1 MYKKLLLTV
10 IFVLVSAVLAFPQDL
25 VLEPHGVSPAEVKRD
40 TLGHPD
46 YLGIKDRIATGL
58 ANVGV
63 ETKVYLMATFEDS
76 MISGLSWSLEVPGG
90 SEASLSEPTSV
101 DSASEIK
108 TFVPDVAGTYTA
120 IASEGMYADTVVLNA
135 GTFLG
140 VENNCKNCHGGA
152 VTDHYDPWS
161 GTGHAAFLDNGL
173 DGLNGSY
180 YNEGCISCH
189 TVGFDTLATNDGFDD
204 YMERYGA
211 EGGFV
216 FPDSLFVGIADSM
229 YETYPEAM
237 GRANIQCESCH
248 GPGSGHNGQTADSK
262 MVVDL
267 RSDACAAC
275 HDDDHYHV
283 YPTQWE
289 VSGHADLYYQ
299 STSTSCGV
307 CHNGKGFIQWVDAG
321 KPEELAKAVD
331 AKYNITCAT
340 CHDPHDATNVNQLR
354 TVGATLPSGDVI
366 NEGGKGKLC
375 MNCHN
380 SRRELP
386 DRIISDLARDRDP
399 GPHHGPQAEMLTTLN
414 TWTWDEDLPTSP
426 HLIAAVPGG
435 EANSC
440 VNCHMYEGEESGH
453 EVTAGMHSFSMVN
466 QEGEDNVEA
475 CSDCHGNV
483 GESFDEKKYYI
494 DGNADH
500 DGDGVEEGL
509 QHEVEGLL
517 DTLYSVLPQDDEGDF
532 LVDSTTSFDVGAA
545 MYNYNM
551 VEEDRSLGIHN
562 PAFTVSILQLSIDKA
577 RGVASAIENL
587 DEGVAPHSYK
597 LSQNYPNPFNPVTLI
612 EFSIKEA
619 GNVKLVIYDIL
630 GREVSIL
637 VNEEMAAGSY
647 QAQFDGAN
655 LASGIYFYRI
665 ESGKFTA
672 LKKMMLLK

>member
-1 MYKKLLLTV
+1 MYKFLLTLV
-10 IFVLVSAVLAFPQDL
+10 FILVSVVMVFPQDL
-25 VLEPHGVSPAEVKRD
+25 LLETHGVSPAEVKRD
-40 TLGHPD
+40 TVGNPD

-58 ANVGV
+58 TNVGV
-63 ETKVYLMATFEDS
+63 ETKVYLKATFEDS
-76 MISGLSWSLEVPGG
+76 MITGLVWSLDVPGG
-90 SEASLSEPTSV
+90 SEASLSGATTV
-101 DSASEIK
+101 DEASEIK
-108 TFVPDVAGTYTA
+108 TFIPDMLGTYTA
-120 IASEGMYADTVVLNA
+120 IVSEGTYADTVVINA
-135 GTFLG
+135 ATFLG
-140 VENNCKNCHGGA
+140 VEGAAPNCTVCHSSTFDKFA
-152 VTDHYDPWS
+152 E
-161 GTGHAAFLDNGL
+161 TGHSHFLDNAL
-173 DGLNGSY
+173 DGLGRSGSTCL
-180 YNEGCISCH
+180 GCH
-189 TVGFDTLATNDGFDD
+189 TTGWDTLATNDGFDD
-204 YMERYGA
+204 FEFAY
-211 EGGFV
+211 
-216 FPDSLFVGIADSM
+216 PDTQFVGMADSM
-229 YETYPEAM
+229 YEKYPNAM
-237 GRANIQCESCH
+237 VRANIQCESCH
-248 GPGSGHNGQTADSK
+248 GPGSMHNGSTADSK
-262 MVVDL
+262 MVADIGV
-267 RSDACAAC
+267 DACAAC

-283 YPTQWE
+283 YPSQWE
-289 VSGHADLYYQ
+289 VSNHADLNRPY
-299 STSTSCGV
+299 TRTSCGV

-562 PAFTVSILQLSIDKA
+562 PAFTVSILQLSIAKVRDVA
-577 RGVASAIENL
+577 LSISPVAGVTPVEYS
-587 DEGVAPHSYK
+587 
-597 LSQNYPNPFNPVTLI
+597 LSQNYPNPFNPYTQI
-612 EFSIKEA
+612 DFSIKKA
-619 GNVKLVIYDIL
+619 GKVSLKVYDML
-630 GREVSIL
+630 GREVATL
-637 VNEEMAAGSY
+637 VNDNMQAGTY
-647 QAQFDGAN
+647 KAKFDGAQ
-655 LASGIYFYRI
+655 LASGIYMYRI
-665 ESGKFTA
+665 IAEDYTA
-672 LKKMMLLK
+672 IKKMVLLK